1 MRFFGLALLAHT
13 ALGGAFRGRN
23 KLNQPP
29 AATSRFDDA
38 YVLHAIRRKLEATE
52 RAIIPVDPDK
62 VNKQSARIYRVIKFS
77 LLTRLTPPKPPANP
91 LSNNLISSAYS
102 MISLR
107 QRRTFLSSMVSATS
121 TWRVR
126 FTFQFRALTLLAA

>member
-77 LLTRLTPPKPPANP
+77 LLTRLTPPNPPP
-91 LSNNLISSAYS
+91 
-102 MISLR
+102 
-107 QRRTFLSSMVSATS
+107 TH
-121 TWRVR
+121 
-126 FTFQFRALTLLAA
+126 FQIT